1 MDSSVHVAAQ
11 KMLLQILQIQ
21 CCYRKIFCFEFLAVN
36 SRIWIPWI
44 KKILA
49 ALQANARASLQD
61 IGAAVGL
68 SASPCWARIKKME
81 EAGVIEGYTVR
92 LNPQALGL
100 ADSVLV
106 MVTLDSHSDNT
117 LEKFG
122 EVLATI
128 PEVVEAHLVSGEY
141 DYLLRIVV
149 KDTRDYER
157 LLREKL
163 YKIKG
168 IRHSQSSFVL
178 RTLKKPT
185 CLRGGCEGSDEA
197 DAEPGR
203 RVSRLNAWR
212 GAGRAAPVHGDAQ
225 QEHGHDHGAGLG
237 IVEQRKLEVQ
247 QLAQPAG
254 SHKAQNRRHADIH
267 LPAVQRVGQQ
277 LRRSAGRVP

>member
-1 MDSSVHVAAQ
+1 
-11 KMLLQILQIQ
+11 
-21 CCYRKIFCFEFLAVN
+21 
-36 SRIWIPWI
+36 
-44 KKILA
+44 
-49 ALQANARASLQD
+49 LQANARASLQD

-178 RTLKKPT
+178 RTLKKADLP
-185 CLRGGCEGSDEA
+185 LGCEAASLFA
-197 DAEPGR
+197 VRSVWLKSFRFQLSSRPGCRPDRWPALAHLGAAR
-203 RVSRLNAWR
+203 RM
-212 GAGRAAPVHGDAQ
+212 
-225 QEHGHDHGAGLG
+225 
-237 IVEQRKLEVQ
+237 
-247 QLAQPAG
+247 
-254 SHKAQNRRHADIH
+254 
-267 LPAVQRVGQQ
+267 
-277 LRRSAGRVP
+277 